1 MFLICKEDMRTN
13 FFYIDLKLNVLI
25 MNYLNNLL
33 YIYLKIEQLYE
44 NKLFFI
50 THRSFISRM
59 Q

>member
-1 MFLICKEDMRTN
+1 MRTN